1 MTKQANGR
9 IGSSFDDFLKE
20 EGIFEE
26 VQAGALK
33 KVVAH
38 QLAEAMKLQ
47 KLTKVAM
54 AKRMNTSRSQLDR
67 LLDPT
72 NGSVSLETLTR
83 AAAAVGRE
91 IRLELV

>member
-1 MTKQANGR
+1 MTAESKGH
-9 IGSSFDDFLKE
+9 IGSTFDDFLKE
-20 EGIFEE
+20 AGIFEE

-38 QLAEAMKLQ
+38 QLGEAMKEQ

-54 AKRMNTSRSQLDR
+54 AKRMNTSRSALDRQLDP
-67 LLDPT
+67 L
-72 NGSVSLETLTR
+72 NSSVSLDTLTR

>member
-1 MTKQANGR
+1 MTQQGNGR
-9 IGSSFDDFLKE
+9 IGSLFDDFLKE
-20 EGIFEE
+20 EGIFEA

-38 QLAEAMKLQ
+38 QLAEAMKAQ

-67 LLDPT
+67 LLDPH
-72 NGSVSLETLTR
+72 NQSLSLDTLTR
-83 AAAAVGRE
+83 AAAAVGRQ
-91 IRLELV
+91 IRLEFV

>member
-1 MTKQANGR
+1 MTQQGKGR
-9 IGSSFDDFLKE
+9 IGSLFDDFLKE
-20 EGIFEE
+20 EGIFEA

-38 QLAEAMKLQ
+38 QLAEAMKAQ

-67 LLDPT
+67 LLDPH
-72 NGSVSLETLTR
+72 NQSLSLDTLTR
-83 AAAAVGRE
+83 AAAAVGRQ
-91 IRLELV
+91 IRLEFV

>member
-1 MTKQANGR
+1 MTQEGRGR
-9 IGSSFDDFLKE
+9 IGSMFDDFLKE
-20 EGIFEE
+20 EVIFEA

-38 QLAEAMKLQ
+38 QLAEAMKAQ

-67 LLDPT
+67 LLDPH
-72 NGSVSLETLTR
+72 NHSLSLDTLTR
-83 AAAAVGRE
+83 AAAAVGRQ
-91 IRLELV
+91 IRLEFV

>member
-1 MTKQANGR
+1 MH
-9 IGSSFDDFLKE
+9 S
-20 EGIFEE
+20 
-26 VQAGALK
+26 K
-33 KVVAH
+33 KSAR
-38 QLAEAMKLQ
+38 LDMAIMLQ

-67 LLDPT
+67 LLDPA

-83 AAAAVGRE
+83 AAMAVRWQ

>member
-1 MTKQANGR
+1 MTDEPTGS
-9 IGSSFDDFLKE
+9 IGSAFDDFLKE

-38 QLAEAMKLQ
+38 QLGEAMKAQ
-47 KLTKVAM
+47 NLTKVAM

-72 NGSVSLETLTR
+72 NASVSLDTLTR
-83 AAAAVGRE
+83 AAAAVGRG

>member
-1 MTKQANGR
+1 MTEPGKGR
-9 IGSSFDDFLKE
+9 IGSSFDEFLKD

-38 QLAEAMKLQ
+38 QLGEAMKAQ

-67 LLDPT
+67 LLDPH
-72 NGSVSLETLTR
+72 NSSVSLDTLTR
-83 AAAAVGRE
+83 AAAAVGRG
-91 IRLELV
+91 IRLELI